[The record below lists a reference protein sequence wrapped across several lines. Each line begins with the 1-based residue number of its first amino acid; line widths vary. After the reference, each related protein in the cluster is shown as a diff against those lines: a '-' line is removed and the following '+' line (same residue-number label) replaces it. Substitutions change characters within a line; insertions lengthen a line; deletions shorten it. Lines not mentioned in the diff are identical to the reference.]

1 MVVVD
6 WLSAVPTLKTIVAA
20 TLTVNIGIVS
30 TLYVCWLYDFSDGRV
45 QRSSFQS
52 PSRARMPGNKSHAKE
67 RRVGWS
73 ITLKSLLM
81 RSTTTGTRTGGT
93 TVAKANAM
101 QQVLE
106 GVDEDT
112 VVERLGKTQ
121 QHLRDADKIHEKMA
135 NRDNRR
141 RMPNPDLRPSRKLR
155 GSWGG
160 GKLDLESEAA
170 RLDMDHVALT
180 FWDFVSALYLIGPSL
195 MLKEFYGLWFILY
208 GRRFIYRLG
217 YKLGIVKDRR
227 LSDDDARKVVGEL
240 VLDTVALPIYLTLIE
255 KPNGNTSTIENGR
268 NGRDSPPTVATFTLL
283 DM

>member
-1 MVVVD
+1 MVD
-6 WLSAVPTLKTIVAA
+6 WLSAVPTLRTIVAA
-20 TLTVNIGIVS
+20 ILTVNIGIVT

-45 QRSSFQS
+45 TRSSFQS

-67 RRVGWS
+67 RRVGLS

-81 RSTTTGTRTGGT
+81 RSTTTGTTSRTGGT
-93 TVAKANAM
+93 TIAKANAM

-121 QHLRDADKIHEKMA
+121 QHLREADTIHERMA
-135 NRDNRR
+135 NRDNPR

-160 GKLDLESEAA
+160 NKLDLEAEAA

-180 FWDFVSALYLIGPSL
+180 FWDFVWALYLIAPSL

-208 GRRFIYRLG
+208 GRRFIFRLG

-227 LSDDDARKVVGEL
+227 LNDDDARKVVGEL

-255 KPNGNTSTIENGR
+255 KPKANTSTTENGK